1 LNHAQFKI
9 DGADAMSFADQFYA
23 LAAQVR
29 PV

>member
-1 LNHAQFKI
+1 VTQGQFTI